1 MKKTSTQLKWH
12 PLQLNSTTC
21 NIIKQILEI
30 LETKNKFEN

>member
-1 MKKTSTQLKWH
+1 MKKNFYPIKWH